1 MKKASSVLLFLGV
14 LVGLTSQ
21 AQVLKPGI
29 WKAKASFK
37 VNGLPLPSSDEE
49 DCVLPHEVK
58 DVKASITKNLKK
70 NGCVLTKWDVKNKN
84 IDAALSCDSDDL
96 VATGTIKGSYTVS
109 SYKLDGE
116 AKGTYKKMLPA
127 SAVIELR
134 GEWLKA
140 CEPEVKK

>member
-1 MKKASSVLLFLGV
+1 MKKASSLLLLLG
-14 LVGLTSQ
+14 LLMGLTSE

-96 VATGTIKGSYTVS
+96 VATGTIKGSYTAS
-109 SYKLDGE
+109 SYKLDGL
-116 AKGTYKKMLPA
+116 ANGTYKKMLPA